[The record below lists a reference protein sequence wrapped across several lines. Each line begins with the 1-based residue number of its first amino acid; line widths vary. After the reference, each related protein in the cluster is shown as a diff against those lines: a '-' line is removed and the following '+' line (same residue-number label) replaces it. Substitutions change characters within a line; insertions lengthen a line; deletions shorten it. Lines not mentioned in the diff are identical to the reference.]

1 MNDIL
6 VIRFSSLGDVV
17 MSTAVIEAL
26 HRSFPDTHVH
36 FLTRNEFTQVY
47 TSDERMSEITGI
59 QGHERPSAIVHAL
72 GCREYD
78 VVIDLHGTLRSIAVA
93 ALVKAPVKLR
103 INKHALGRRFMVWS
117 RNRFRRRFDMLGSY
131 LNTLST
137 LGITARVMPHMTPA
151 PEALKMADGILGGER
166 TAGFAPGAKHHTKC
180 WNEVSYARVADKIAK
195 QGFLPVFIGDSNDI
209 EIIERIRLMMREKSV
224 SYAGQIKLDVT
235 IALISRLEFLVTNDS
250 GPMHIAGALG
260 VPFAAIFGPTHPDL
274 GFVPGYPSGTIL
286 HSGITC
292 SPCSLHGEKKCRRS
306 KRFCMDDI
314 TREMVLKVVD
324 KFINTKNRET

>member
-26 HRSFPDTHVH
+26 HRSFPETRVH
-36 FLTRNEFTQVY
+36 FLTKREFAQVY
-47 TSDERMSEITGI
+47 TSNERISEITGI

-72 GCREYD
+72 GCREFD
-78 VVIDLHGTLRSIAVA
+78 VVIDLHGTLRSRAVA
-93 ALVKAPVKLR
+93 SLVKAPVKFR

-117 RNRFRRRFDMLGSY
+117 RNRFRRQFDMLGSY

-137 LGITARVMPHMTPA
+137 LGITDRVLPHMTPA
-151 PEALKMADGILGGER
+151 PEALKEADGISERER
-166 TAGFAPGAKHHTKC
+166 TIGFAPGAKHHTKC
-180 WNEVSYARVADKIAK
+180 WNEVSYARIADKIAK
-195 QGFLPVFIGDSNDI
+195 QGFLPVFIGDNNDI
-209 EIIERIRLMMREKSV
+209 EIVERIRSMMGEKSV

-235 IALISRLEFLVTNDS
+235 IALISRFTALVTNDS

-260 VPFAAIFGPTHPDL
+260 VHFAAIFGPTHPDL
-274 GFVPGYPSGTIL
+274 GFAPGYPSGTIL
-286 HSGITC
+286 HSGISC

-314 TREMVLKVVD
+314 TEEMVLKVVD
-324 KFINTKNRET
+324 NCI